1 MSTKPRGYRST
12 EERSVQQVHRYAY
25 PIDTHLDSFNF
36 SLLGGFNF
44 EKGDW
49 RATKNRF
56 LLRLIW
62 TIFPKGR
69 NAPLFYHVSGQDIKR
84 GGYGGACASA
94 HGLFENL
101 TWLPLGD
108 PWKRW
113 ETHRRYVE
121 ELVHKSG
128 VDYRLTRRP
137 EEVYQAQ
144 REGKTSIILSIE
156 GAHVLGRLGK
166 RTRSLRLERLKLL
179 GAAGLAYLTLNH
191 YSNTDITEASY
202 AALNPLRRTL
212 GGRLSDY
219 GSEFVHACI
228 DAGILID
235 LTHTSSDGIKDV
247 CNICVGRRVPAIVS
261 HGASR
266 SLNLASSGENP
277 RRHKRALDDA
287 ALRNVIRTGG
297 CISVIL
303 APYFLQS
310 ERDHNGKWRKDAN
323 LAFIV
328 EYYERLAAKIGDM
341 NVVDDPWNHLSFG
354 SDFDGGIASIPM
366 GMSRGADL
374 PNLTAAMIN
383 AGWPTERIKKVY
395 SLNFLRSWSAAR
407 EFAIRGYT

>member
-1 MSTKPRGYRST
+1 MSTMPRDRRST
-12 EERSVQQVHRYAY
+12 KESSVQRVHRDAY

-56 LLRLIW
+56 LLKLIW
-62 TIFPKGR
+62 AIFPKGK
-69 NAPLFYHVSGQDIKR
+69 NAPLFYHVSGQDINK

-94 HGLFENL
+94 HGLFENF

-113 ETHRRYVE
+113 ENHERYVE
-121 ELVHKSG
+121 KIVQKSERK
-128 VDYRLTRRP
+128 YRITRRP
-137 EEVYQAQ
+137 EEVNQAQ
-144 REGKTSIILSIE
+144 KEGATSIILSIE

-166 RTRSLRLERLKLL
+166 RTRSQRLERLELL
-179 GAAGLAYLTLNH
+179 GATGLAYLTLNH

-202 AALNPLRRTL
+202 AALNPLRKTP

-219 GSEFVHACI
+219 GTKFVHACI

-235 LTHTSSDGIKDV
+235 LTHTSSKGIKDV
-247 CNICVGRRVPAIVS
+247 CNICVSRGVPAIVS

-266 SLNLASSGENP
+266 SLNFASSGEKP

-287 ALRNVIRTGG
+287 ALRSVIRTGG

-310 ERDHNGKWRKDAN
+310 ERDSNGKWRKDAS
-323 LAFIV
+323 LGFIV
-328 EYYERLAAKIGDM
+328 EYYERLASKIADM
-341 NVVDDPWNHLSFG
+341 NLVDDPWNHLSFG
-354 SDFDGGIASIPM
+354 SDFDGGIASIPK

-383 AGWPTERIKKVY
+383 AGWPADRIRKVY
-395 SLNFLRSWSAAR
+395 SLNFLRCWSMAR
-407 EFAIRGYT
+407 ELAISGQT